1 MSVSV
6 SEIPKSA
13 KFSHRLILF
22 DPLLLIKCV
31 IMNSSKN
38 NYITDPNARLRT
50 PDDLCAVD
58 PQ

>member
-1 MSVSV
+1 M